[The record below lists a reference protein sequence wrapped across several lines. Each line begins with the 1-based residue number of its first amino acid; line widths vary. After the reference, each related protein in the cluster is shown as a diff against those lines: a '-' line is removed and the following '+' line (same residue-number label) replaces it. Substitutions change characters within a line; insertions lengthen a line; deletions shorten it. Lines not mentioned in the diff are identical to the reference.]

1 MVKAFVQGVVV
12 SAIVSI
18 YYQHRLSQY
27 TEIMNKQLERNIDSL
42 KSQELVF
49 NEEREKLQAEIDK
62 LRLENSKKNSWF

>member
-27 TEIMNKQLERNIDSL
+27 TKIMNKQFERNIDSL

-49 NEEREKLQAEIDK
+49 IEEREKLQAEIDK